1 MFHVRST
8 PVITHVLWISL
19 ITCGWRA
26 GARCGRVTS
35 CSPST
40 CRTNLRCGRGS
51 ASSSSAQVARPSTF
65 LSLSLATSLS
75 YHHPLSHPLFPSTLL
90 YKRRVVELGAN
101 CEPLHL
107 SQSLSLS
114 LSLSIYLCISLSLYL
129 SLSLS
134 LSISLSPSLNL
145 SLTHAPSLSHPLSL
159 SPAAATLPRGVAE
172 YSRFRNAA

>member
-1 MFHVRST
+1 MWEGDVVLTKYMQAEPEVWKGKR
-8 PVITHVLWISL
+8 VIEL
-19 ITCGWRA
+19 GA
-26 GARCGRVTS
+26 GCA
-35 CSPST
+35 P
-40 CRTNLRCGRGS
+40 LH
-51 ASSSSAQVARPSTF
+51 
-65 LSLSLATSLS
+65 LSLSLSRYLSVLPPPSLTP
-75 YHHPLSHPLFPSTLL
+75 PLSINVALQTPRRRTRRKLRAPPPLS
-90 YKRRVVELGAN
+90 V
-101 CEPLHL
+101 
-107 SQSLSLS
+107 SLSLS